1 MLFELAVVGLLG
13 VITILL
19 FCILNKDLC
28 LQYSS
33 IRSRLIHLF
42 PPWFRFLVFPPGN
55 TKGTQTLSSYRW
67 CNREKRYQDLPSQE
81 GVFEWDTRDIRN
93 TTDFWL
99 PPIGVDRIPE
109 NFGPTDLYRGWK
121 IASRPREVT
130 VHLPTD
136 PVLELPEPSSTT
148 TVSRQV
154 VPFSGRPS
162 RLQDD
167 Q

>member
-33 IRSRLIHLF
+33 VRSRLIHLF
-42 PPWFRFLVFPPGN
+42 PPWLRFLVFPPGN
-55 TKGTQTLSSYRW
+55 TKGTQTLSSHRW
-67 CNREKRYQDLPSQE
+67 KNSEKRYQDLPSQE
-81 GVFEWDTRDIRN
+81 GVFEWDTRDIQAA
-93 TTDFWL
+93 TGFWL
-99 PPIGVDRIPE
+99 PPIGVARIPE
-109 NFGPTDLYRGWK
+109 NFGPTDPYRGWR

-130 VHLPTD
+130 VRLPTD
-136 PVLELPEPSSTT
+136 PVEVLTEPSTSTT
-148 TVSRQV
+148 VASQV
-154 VPFSGRPS
+154 VPFSGRPA

-167 Q
+167 